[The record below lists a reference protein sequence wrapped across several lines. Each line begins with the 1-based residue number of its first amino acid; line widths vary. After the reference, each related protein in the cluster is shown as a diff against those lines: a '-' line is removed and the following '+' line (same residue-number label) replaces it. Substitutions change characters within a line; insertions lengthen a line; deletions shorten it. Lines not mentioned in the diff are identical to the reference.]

1 MKHYF
6 TLYDA
11 PFKAIASKQKD
22 IEMRLY
28 DEKRKQIKEND
39 VIEFTNLVTNETL
52 TVLVIKMHV
61 FDDFEKLYAS
71 FDKVRI
77 GYKENEIAS
86 PSDMELYYSK
96 QAIKEN
102 QVVGIEIKLIEK

>member
-1 MKHYF
+1 MKHYM

-39 VIEFTNLVTNETL
+39 IIEFTNLVTKEIL

-61 FDDFEKLYAS
+61 FDDFESLYAS
-71 FDKVRI
+71 FNKVRI
-77 GYKENEIAS
+77 GYKEDEIAN

-96 QAIKEN
+96 QDIKEN
-102 QVVGIEIKLIEK
+102 KVVGIEIKLINK